1 MTTYYISYGEP
12 QPRFN
17 WRTLLLILLGLLALA
32 ILAGI
37 AYGIF
42 LLVTGEDDSGIA
54 SPADASDAVPL
65 AEAVPTLFDDNTNTI
80 FLVDNSKTIS
90 GSLPVVKEA
99 LLAVVLPYVDESNA
113 GPPPK
118 DSMASLAP
126 FTDVPDPFPELVSL
140 ESPEAKTTWL
150 DEVDMLKTKDRPAYI
165 YDAVKAAH
173 DSLDFHDD
181 DERDNVIVLL
191 TDGGDGGFGI
201 IDPARS
207 EICGEGIDSAPG
219 EICSPVFETIT
230 IDPAGLVP
238 CPADMAV
245 RPGEVCD
252 PVRVATVGETVTAYH
267 PVHPNEVKPC
277 PAELGGASNFCV
289 DIITGYQP
297 FNRDAVQPC
306 PEELDEPGKA
316 CVEFHSELT
325 QEGLLAILLN
335 SDVHN
340 LKVHTIGL
348 GDPTNHTVLQ
358 LLAEATGGEYVYAD
372 ASEASASAMKFLDVS
387 AGPR

>member
-12 QPRFN
+12 GSGFN
-17 WRTLLLILLGLLALA
+17 WRIILLILLGLLALA

-42 LLVTGEDDSGIA
+42 ALVTGEDDSSIT
-54 SPADASDAVPL
+54 SPVDASDAVPL
-65 AEAVPTLFDDNTNTI
+65 AEAVFSLFDDDTNTI

-90 GSLPVVKEA
+90 NSLPVVKEA
-99 LLAVVLPYVDESNA
+99 LLAVALPYIDPDA
-113 GPPPK
+113 GRPAK
-118 DSMASLAP
+118 DSTASLAL
-126 FTDVPDPFPELVSL
+126 FTDVPEPFPELASL
-140 ESPEAKTTWL
+140 EDRETQTKWL
-150 DEVDMLKTKDRPAYI
+150 HEVDTLTTIDRPAYI
-165 YDAVKAAH
+165 YDAVGAAH
-173 DSLDFHDD
+173 DALVFHRDND
-181 DERDNVIVLL
+181 RDNVIVLL
-191 TDGGDGGFGI
+191 TDGADGGFGI

-207 EICGEGIDSAPG
+207 ELCGEGIDSAPG
-219 EICSPVFETIT
+219 EVCSPVFETIT

-252 PVRVATVGETVTAYH
+252 PVRVATVGEAVTAYH
-267 PVHPNEVKPC
+267 PVHPNEVEPC
-277 PAELGGASNFCV
+277 PDELGGASNFCV

-297 FNRDAVQPC
+297 FNPDDVQPC
-306 PEELDEPGKA
+306 PAELDEPGKA
-316 CVEFHSELT
+316 CVEFQSELT
-325 QEGLLAILLN
+325 QDELLAILLT
-335 SDVHN
+335 SDVHK

-348 GDPTNHTVLQ
+348 GDPTEHDVLK

-372 ASEASASAMKFLDVS
+372 ASGVSASAMNFLGVS